1 MSAYELFDIA
11 TATAN
16 RADLQWGLF
25 ITIHMALFGGIVYV
39 DRPLKRLEKA
49 ATLTIYFGFAVI
61 NFLMTKNLLEFVHLA
76 NLQIAKFA
84 TDPCCVDNLLVERA
98 VERVQGP
105 AFDIGMNVLFVS
117 HAVMAILVV
126 LAVVFDKSLTDFVKE
141 RSGRAPAD

>member
-1 MSAYELFDIA
+1 MNAYELFDIA

-49 ATLTIYFGFAVI
+49 ATLIIYFGFAAI
-61 NFLMTKNLLEFVHLA
+61 NYLMTKNLLEFIHLA
-76 NLQIAKFA
+76 HREIAKFA
-84 TDPCCVDNLLVERA
+84 DDPCCVDNLLVGRSLARIE
-98 VERVQGP
+98 GP
-105 AFDIGMNVLFVS
+105 AYDIGVNVLFVS

-126 LAVVFDKSLTDFVKE
+126 LAVVFDKSLTEFVKQKTI
-141 RSGRAPAD
+141 

>member
-49 ATLTIYFGFAVI
+49 ATLIIYFGFAVI
-61 NFLMTKNLLEFVHLA
+61 NYLLTKNLLEFV
-76 NLQIAKFA
+76 NLTHREIAKLA
-84 TDPCCVDNLLVERA
+84 DDPCCADNLLVGHSLARI
-98 VERVQGP
+98 QGP
-105 AFDIGMNVLFVS
+105 AFEIGINVLFIS
-117 HAVMAILVV
+117 HAVMALLVA
-126 LAVVFDKSLTDFVKE
+126 LAVVFDKSLTEFVKQKA
-141 RSGRAPAD
+141 G

>member
-1 MSAYELFDIA
+1 MSVYELFDIA

-49 ATLTIYFGFAVI
+49 ATLTIYFGFAAI
-61 NFLMTKNLLEFVHLA
+61 NFLMTKSLLEFVHLA
-76 NLQIAKFA
+76 NREIAKFA
-84 TDPCCVDNLLVERA
+84 TDPCCVDNLLVARA
-98 VERVQGP
+98 VERVEGP

-126 LAVVFDKSLTDFVKE
+126 LAVLFDKSLTDFVKE
-141 RSGRAPAD
+141 KTG